1 MVVSVPDPVA
11 VNTELQGLKLVAL
24 QLNDKLA
31 LQRSGKSQASTLMEL
46 RNVLGAIKEKEREV
60 AAATP
65 SSEPA
70 QASVPQSIVVPGTE
84 APTVVTV
91 PGSMFAVPQ
100 EITVPGSMFAVP
112 QEIPRNQPVEFQ
124 RALIASQDAI
134 DRQRLQEENAALI
147 QQREQYVRGAQAREA
162 EIARELSRAAEDV
175 RRADI
180 DRRVA
185 EAPSFEDLRKASPTA
200 VGVTPE
206 ELEAIQSFVMA
217 TVKSNK
223 GYKPGSVDALM
234 AAKKEI
240 DEEKRNIQFQRQAD
254 ALNRANRQIADPK
267 TTPSELRTTAAL
279 QILGRSARER
289 LLAEADR
296 RDGDRPGAVREPSS
310 QPVPTITPAQL
321 AMVSREIET
330 DRAPANTAQ
339 IPPPSNPPE
348 PQSEMAIPNPTVNGS
363 GMQHVTAATFP
374 SSKWTTASSL
384 RWLRSNGLHPIR
396 KSTKIN
402 GAYSYALQSPAGYSS
417 FNSVKMSHKNKDFT
431 IVYGTPK

>member
-84 APTVVTV
+84 APTVV
-91 PGSMFAVPQ
+91 
-100 EITVPGSMFAVP
+100 TVPGSMFAVP

-267 TTPSELRTTAAL
+267 
-279 QILGRSARER
+279 ILGRSARER